1 MDLGMQVDPVASAVS
16 ISTLAGLGAFMTKMS
31 DLNNLEKQRDGAV
44 ESLRKAKALL
54 LAGNLDLAAYERAA
68 ADAET
73 LAQEYEAAKAFLT
86 LGQAVSAGSGD
97 PGRAA
102 PLSRGAAKVAEVSRA
117 SRSRNEVPQMTQSVL
132 DRRDE
137 SRGSAAP
144 QSESP
149 SSPLGDLIFASIM
162 APLVGLFVFSL
173 QPDSVMESRAAV
185 DPACDPCADFK
196 AKIAKEEF
204 ANKHGIAYLMAEESE
219 LFP

>member
-1 MDLGMQVDPVASAVS
+1 
-16 ISTLAGLGAFMTKMS
+16 
-31 DLNNLEKQRDGAV
+31 
-44 ESLRKAKALL
+44 
-54 LAGNLDLAAYERAA
+54 
-68 ADAET
+68 
-73 LAQEYEAAKAFLT
+73 
-86 LGQAVSAGSGD
+86 
-97 PGRAA
+97 
-102 PLSRGAAKVAEVSRA
+102 
-117 SRSRNEVPQMTQSVL
+117 MTQSVL

-149 SSPLGDLIFASIM
+149 SSPLGDLLFASIM

-185 DPACDPCADFK
+185 DPACDPCADLK

>member
-86 LGQAVSAGSGD
+86 LGQAEAGSGD

-102 PLSRGAAKVAEVSRA
+102 PLSRGAAKVTEVSRA

-149 SSPLGDLIFASIM
+149 SSPLGDLLFASIM